1 MRRTIFALA
10 KQSCVLGLSMR
21 AETISIGT
29 ELLLGEITD
38 TNAVWIAERLAE
50 VGVDLYFRTTV
61 GDNVGRIVDAIRHA
75 LTRAD
80 VIITTGGLGPTVD
93 DMTREAVARATNR
106 DLVLDEGLLSQIRER
121 FAKWG
126 TPMSENNV
134 RQAYIPR
141 GAAPVENPVGT
152 APCFIVEL
160 ADSMLPGETAVH
172 YVISLPGVPREM
184 KYLMETRILPWL
196 RDKTGD
202 ERIILSKTLKTC
214 AIGESLV
221 DARITD
227 LEASTNPT
235 VGLLAHPGQ
244 TDVRVTA
251 KAKTRAEAE
260 QMIREMEARVRE
272 RLGDWIYGEGD
283 ETVDEVVARL
293 LAARN
298 WRLAIAE
305 TNTAGKIAE
314 RLRARPEGTRII
326 KSAMLLDNVVELS
339 EKNAANIAEQFRAM
353 SGADIALA
361 VLGTTNSGQDMYSED
376 TGQSAIAVATAAG
389 TVSRIYSI
397 GGIGEQAQ
405 TWVIIRSLDLV
416 RRSALQATA
425 KEDEHS
431 SSQEGH

>member
-1 MRRTIFALA
+1 
-10 KQSCVLGLSMR
+10 MR

-106 DLVLDEGLLSQIRER
+106 DLVLDEGLLAQIRER
-121 FAKWG
+121 FGKWG

-141 GAAPVENPVGT
+141 GAVPIENPVGT
-152 APCFIVEL
+152 APCFIVDVQDPAL
-160 ADSMLPGETAVH
+160 AGGSSDH

-196 RDKTGD
+196 REKTGD
-202 ERIILSKTLKTC
+202 ERIILSKTLRTC

-221 DARITD
+221 DARLAD
-227 LEASTNPT
+227 LETSTNPT

-251 KAKTRAEAE
+251 KGKTRAEAE
-260 QMIREMEARVRE
+260 SMIREMEAKVRE
-272 RLGDWIYGEGD
+272 RLGDWIYGEAD

-293 LAARN
+293 LAAQN
-298 WRLAIAE
+298 WRLAVAE
-305 TNTAGKIAE
+305 TNTGGKIAE
-314 RLRARPEGTRII
+314 RLRARPEGARII
-326 KSAMLLDNVVELS
+326 RAAMLLDNVTELS
-339 EKNAANIAEQFRAM
+339 EQNAATIAQQYRNVT
-353 SGADIALA
+353 GADISL
-361 VLGTTNSGQDMYSED
+361 VILGTTQSGQDMYGED
-376 TGQSAIAVATAAG
+376 TGKSAMAVATADQ
-389 TVSRIYSI
+389 TLQRSYTI
-397 GGIGEQAQ
+397 GGIAEQGQA
-405 TWVIIRSLDLV
+405 WVVIRALDLV
-416 RRSALQATA
+416 RRAMLKAEGGRM
-425 KEDEHS
+425 KDE
-431 SSQEGH
+431 G

>member
-1 MRRTIFALA
+1 
-10 KQSCVLGLSMR
+10 MR

-106 DLVLDEGLLSQIRER
+106 ELVLDEMLLAQIRER
-121 FAKWG
+121 FSKWG
-126 TPMSENNV
+126 GGMSENNV

-141 GAAPVENPVGT
+141 GAVPVENPVGT
-152 APCFIVEL
+152 APCFIVEVTNPARPRVVEESATSQVTAPASSEETDP
-160 ADSMLPGETAVH
+160 ADGRGAGDPAEGRGTGSRF
-172 YVISLPGVPREM
+172 VISLPGVPREM

-196 RDKTGD
+196 REKTGD

-214 AIGESLV
+214 AVGESLV
-221 DARITD
+221 DSRVAD
-227 LEASTNPT
+227 LETSMNPT

-251 KAKTRAEAE
+251 KGKTRAEAE
-260 QMIREMEARVRE
+260 AMIREMEAKVRE
-272 RLGDWIYGEGD
+272 RLGDWIYGEED
-283 ETVDEVVARL
+283 ETVDEVVARM

-314 RLRARPEGTRII
+314 RLRARPEGARIV
-326 KSAMLLDNVVELS
+326 KAAMLLDNVTELS
-339 EKNAANIAEQFRAM
+339 EANAASIAEQFRNVT
-353 SGADIALA
+353 GADLA
-361 VLGTTNSGQDMYSED
+361 VVVLGSTQSGQDLYGED
-376 TGQSAIAVATAAG
+376 TGKSAMAVATAKETQRRSY
-389 TVSRIYSI
+389 TV

-405 TWVIIRSLDLV
+405 TWVIIRPSGIRAI
-416 RRSALQATA
+416 RR
-425 KEDEHS
+425 
-431 SSQEGH
+431 

>member
-1 MRRTIFALA
+1 
-10 KQSCVLGLSMR
+10 MR

-38 TNAVWIAERLAE
+38 TNAVWIAEQLAQ

-93 DMTREAVARATNR
+93 DMTREAVARATSR
-106 DLVLDEGLLSQIRER
+106 DLILDENLLSQIRDR
-121 FAKWG
+121 FSRWG

-141 GAAPVENPVGT
+141 GATPVENPVGT
-152 APCFIVEL
+152 APCFIVETSDP
-160 ADSMLPGETAVH
+160 AGSASH

-184 KYLMETRILPWL
+184 KYLMETRVLPWL
-196 RDKTGD
+196 REKTGD

-235 VGLLAHPGQ
+235 VGLLAHPAQ

-260 QMIREMEARVRE
+260 EMIREMETRVRE

-298 WRLAIAE
+298 WRIAIAE
-305 TNTAGKIAE
+305 SNTAGKIAE
-314 RLRARPEGTRII
+314 RLRARPEGTRIL
-326 KSAMLLDNVVELS
+326 KTAMLLDSVTEAS
-339 EKNAANIAEQFRAM
+339 EKNAATVAEQFRSV
-353 SGADIALA
+353 SGADVALA

-376 TGQSAIAVATAAG
+376 TGKSAIGVATAG
-389 TVSRIYSI
+389 ETVARGYSI

-405 TWVIIRSLDLV
+405 TWVIIRALDLV
-416 RRSALQATA
+416 RRAAL
-425 KEDEHS
+425 K
-431 SSQEGH
+431 G

>member
-1 MRRTIFALA
+1 
-10 KQSCVLGLSMR
+10 MR

-29 ELLLGEITD
+29 ELLLGQITD
-38 TNAVWIAERLAE
+38 TNAVWIAERLSE

-93 DMTREAVARATNR
+93 DMTREAVARATNL
-106 DLVLDEGLLSQIRER
+106 DLVLDDGLLKQIRDR
-121 FAKWG
+121 FGKWG

-152 APCFIVEL
+152 APCFIVEHE
-160 ADSMLPGETAVH
+160 GR

-196 RDKTGD
+196 REKTGD

-221 DARITD
+221 DAKISD
-227 LEASTNPT
+227 LETSANPT

-260 QMIREMEARVRE
+260 QMIREMEAQVRA

-298 WRLAIAE
+298 LRIAIAE
-305 TNTAGKIAE
+305 TNTGGKIAE
-314 RLRARPEGTRII
+314 RLRARPEGARII
-326 KSAMLLDNVVELS
+326 RSAMLLDNVTEIS
-339 EKNAANIAEQFRAM
+339 EKNAATIAEQFRNV
-353 SGADIALA
+353 SGADLALA

-376 TGQSAIAVATAAG
+376 TGQSAIAVASAKG
-389 TVSRIYSI
+389 TDSRAYTI
-397 GGIGEQAQ
+397 GGIAEQAQ
-405 TWVIIRSLDLV
+405 TWVIIRSLDMI
-416 RRSALQATA
+416 RRVAL
-425 KEDEHS
+425 
-431 SSQEGH
+431 SQ